1 MSHIILN
8 SNNVKETT
16 FRKKGEPLV
25 IKDIYL
31 PNHLLNSSGELVSER
46 PELKGHLIVS
56 LVDKND
62 EKSGYPILITLIIGL
77 GILAIPFLIKAG
89 IFFGNVVFNIFT

>member
-46 PELKGHLIVS
+46 PELKGDLIVS
-56 LVDKND
+56 FASENVDKS
-62 EKSGYPILITLIIGL
+62 KPHILIALTIGFGIFASPLIIK
-77 GILAIPFLIKAG
+77 FG
-89 IFFGNVVFNIFT
+89 IFIGNVIFNALI